1 MGCFKEINVSS
12 RLRKHKQTQTTDL
25 WKLPASWLPGCCGG
39 AQEGRGRCSRGWSS
53 TELSCLPE
61 IWRGGGCTPSSGH
74 TTPRQFLVVHVLSL
88 QDSLTPQCPVPD
100 WSHRLLPSF
109 PGWQLLPLDTP
120 PPYPVPRPTAA
131 YFRSPVVGEFLHTPQ
146 SCCPEMPQMVGQKR
160 TARLFMKRLRIWWYH
175 TTVALNRLSVTL
187 RTLQGPS

>member
-39 AQEGRGRCSRGWSS
+39 PRRGWSS

-61 IWRGGGCTPSSGH
+61 IWRGGGCTPSSGQS
-74 TTPRQFLVVHVLSL
+74 TPRQFLILHVLSL

-120 PPYPVPRPTAA
+120 PHT
-131 YFRSPVVGEFLHTPQ
+131 RSPVPLLHISGLPFWENFSTLP
-146 SCCPEMPQMVGQKR
+146 SPAALMPQMVGQKR
-160 TARLFMKRLRIWWYH
+160 TARLLRIWWYH

-187 RTLQGPS
+187 LTLQGPL